1 MELISELVQAPFLTV
16 VPVGVVIVLIV
27 GLFTY
32 AIRPAQQPRF
42 KLSSLDD
49 RKSGAKK
56 KKLKEKKPVLNGHVS
71 TGLPKAEKSP
81 TKEAKKSPESG
92 KKDKKVEP
100 AVKDV
105 KKTDASKKVVE
116 AVDKKKSTKKISV
129 EKPADFDDGKWETV
143 PSKADKKKKV
153 EVASIKKEKKVKAPL
168 EVQLSSEKVEEK
180 PAVVEEVVEEPAVEE
195 VVSAAIA
202 EPIPV
207 VEEKKEKPKK
217 TKPAKILK
225 AEPVAEPPQKQEE
238 AAIPPPKVVAEPP
251 KSEPA
256 PPTGAVF
263 DELGDTWTEAKP
275 MKKSK
280 KKARRD

>member
-42 KLSSLDD
+42 KLGNLDD

-56 KKLKEKKPVLNGHVS
+56 KKLKEKKPALNGHVS

-81 TKEAKKSPESG
+81 TKEAKKSPEPG

-100 AVKDV
+100 LVKDV

-116 AVDKKKSTKKISV
+116 ATDKKKSNKKTSV
-129 EKPADFDDGKWETV
+129 EKPADFDDGNWETV

-153 EVASIKKEKKVKAPL
+153 EGASIKKEKKAKIPL
-168 EVQLSSEKVEEK
+168 EVPLSNEKVEEK
-180 PAVVEEVVEEPAVEE
+180 PTVVEEVAEEPAVEK
-195 VVSAAIA
+195 VATVA

-217 TKPAKILK
+217 TKSAKMLK
-225 AEPVAEPPQKQEE
+225 SEPVAEPPQKQVEG
-238 AAIPPPKVVAEPP
+238 ANPPPNVVAEPL

-256 PPTGAVF
+256 PPIGAIF